1 MSEEEIDLKELF
13 CLFLKKKCFIASVTL
28 VFIIVGCIFSFFIKS
43 QKYTAYSYI
52 TFGRIEGYIPQ
63 EGESQLLSEIQF
75 NSSILGNYKN
85 FMQSN
90 EVLNTVMENLHLE
103 NVKLGEFK
111 DQIELETSSAT
122 IGITAVAESEEL
134 AENIANEI
142 LHVFVEKSKD
152 FYRIE
157 HTYTIS
163 DADESTTKSS
173 TNHILDLICF
183 AVVGMIVSMGYIL
196 VKYLF
201 NPVIVSEKDI
211 EEKLKLSY
219 ISSIE
224 TKKAKNGKIV
234 ENLEFSEQFDVLRA
248 NLEFSA
254 QNMENK
260 KTLFITSINKGD
272 GKSFI
277 SSNLASAFAKVG
289 KKVLVIDTD
298 KKDGILDKIFET
310 ENKYGLSNYLVDSN
324 KISEKDKK
332 TENRFIQSTK
342 IENLDV
348 VTIGT
353 SKGKKLNIIQN
364 EKFVKFLNEMKEDY
378 DIIILDGAEILQY
391 ADSRFLTNISDGTVL
406 VAEKNKTKESDLLK
420 ATKEIQKVH
429 GKLLGV
435 VINEI
440 KK

>member
-1 MSEEEIDLKELF
+1 MSEEEIDLKEVF
-13 CLFLKKKCFIASVTL
+13 SLFLKKKVFIASVTL
-28 VFIIVGCIFSFFIKS
+28 VFIIIGCIFSFFIKS

-75 NSSILGNYKN
+75 NSSILGNYRN
-85 FMQSN
+85 FMLSN
-90 EVLNTVMENLHLE
+90 EVLNTVIKNLQLE
-103 NVKLGEFK
+103 DVKLGEFK

-122 IGITAVAESEEL
+122 IEITAVAETEEL

-152 FYRIE
+152 FYKIE

-173 TNHILDLICF
+173 TNHVLDLICF
-183 AVVGMIVSMGYIL
+183 TIVGMIVSMGYIL

-211 EEKLKLSY
+211 EEKLKLPY
-219 ISSIE
+219 IASIE
-224 TKKAKNGKIV
+224 TKKAKKGKII
-234 ENLEFSEQFDVLRA
+234 ENLELSEQFDVLRA
-248 NLEFSA
+248 NLEFST
-254 QNMENK
+254 QNIENK
-260 KTLFITSINKGD
+260 KTIFVTSINKGE
-272 GKSFI
+272 GKSFV
-277 SSNLASAFAKVG
+277 SANLASAFAKIG
-289 KKVLVIDTD
+289 KKVLIIDTD
-298 KKDGILDKIFET
+298 KKEGILDKIFEV

-332 TENRFIQSTK
+332 TENKFIQSTK
-342 IENLDV
+342 TENLDV

-353 SKGKKLNIIQN
+353 TKGKKLNIIQN
-364 EKFVKFLNEMKEDY
+364 EKFVKFLDEMKEKY
-378 DIIILDGAEILQY
+378 DIVVLDGSEILQY
-391 ADSRFLTNISDGTVL
+391 ADSRFLTNISDGTIL
-406 VAEKNKTKESDLLK
+406 VVEKNKTNESDLLK
-420 ATKEIQKVH
+420 ATKEIEKVN